1 MAPTVKGG
9 IWKNVE
15 DEILKAAVSKYGKNQ
30 WARISS
36 LLVRK
41 TAKQCKARWYEWLDP
56 GIKKIEWTK
65 EEDEKLLHLAKLMPT
80 QWRTVATIVGRTATQ
95 CLERYQ
101 KLLDDAEIKESS
113 FNLDSLSNETSAP
126 TADDVRRLRPGEIDP
141 NPENKPALPDAVD
154 MDEDEKEMLS
164 EARARLANTQGK
176 KAKRKAR
183 EKQLEESRRLA
194 VLQKRRELKAA
205 GINIRLHHRK
215 KGQMDYNADIPFEK
229 KPALGFYDTTEEQ
242 LINETLK
249 NNIDLHQLE
258 EKKKDQED
266 SDKKKRKK
274 EEFNKS
280 AIAAFQASEN
290 ARNIQKLKDVEQFS
304 KRRKLILP
312 DPQINDNE
320 IDEVI
325 KLNKAGEYARS
336 LVSMTGNQ
344 ATRGFIGQY
353 SHINTAVPI
362 RTPRTPAQDD
372 HILIQAKNLKA
383 LTQQQ
388 SSLFGGENTP
398 LHQTIETEPNKNSSR
413 NTPIVTPN
421 PLAVSLTQNNISIKS
436 NSTPFR
442 TPYNNFN
449 ISQKNL
455 NLTEFADK
463 EDKLYEKSQKEHL
476 RSKFSSLPKPLNDFE
491 LELPIEEDYIDKPK
505 EFDIEKDAEDINK
518 EHQILKEKRKL
529 LDLKKSK
536 VIQKDLPRPLIINM
550 ELLLKWLKT
559 TQGAELLITEEMI
572 KLLSHDASRY
582 PILKSKIIGTSYF
595 IDNIDNNFIFCAY
608 NEIQKEIKQDSIPIE
623 PYIKLINNK
632 KDLYNFDFTLE
643 KDSKDLNNL
652 KNYWKN
658 IQKIMSKEADK
669 GNKIE
674 KKLDIIL
681 NEYQV
686 RSKIISKKIY
696 DSIEAISLA
705 KQELYCF
712 QNLNLSEK
720 KALPKRLNSLKN
732 DLQFLK
738 RRESKGQTKY
748 QYLLEKKKEFT

>member
-30 WARISS
+30 W
-36 LLVRK
+36 
-41 TAKQCKARWYEWLDP
+41 
-56 GIKKIEWTK
+56 IEWTK

-80 QWRTVATIVGRTATQ
+80 QWRTIATIVGRTATQ

-101 KLLDDAEIKESS
+101 KLLDDAEMKESN
-113 FNLDSLSNETSAP
+113 FNLSGPGNEASAP

-242 LINETLK
+242 FINESIK
-249 NNIDLHQLE
+249 NNVDLRQLDAR
-258 EKKKDQED
+258 KKDQED
-266 SDKKKRKK
+266 ADKKKRKK
-274 EEFNKS
+274 EEFSKP
-280 AIAAFQASEN
+280 ITIFQASEN
-290 ARNIQKLKDVEQFS
+290 LKNLKKLKDTEQLS
-304 KRRKLILP
+304 KRRKLVLP
-312 DPQINDNE
+312 DPQITDNE
-320 IDEVI
+320 IDEVM
-325 KLNKAGEYARS
+325 KLSKAGEYARS
-336 LVSMTGNQ
+336 LVSITENE
-344 ATRGFIGQY
+344 ATKGLIGQY
-353 SHINTAVPI
+353 SQVNTTIPI
-362 RTPRTPAQDD
+362 RTPRTPTQENYL
-372 HILIQAKNLKA
+372 LIEAKNIKA

-388 SSLFGGENTP
+388 SSLFGDENTP
-398 LHQTIETEPNKNSSR
+398 LHQTVETGLNKENS
-413 NTPIVTPN
+413 NNIAVTPN
-421 PLAVSLTQNNISIKS
+421 PLAISLTQNNALIKS

-442 TPYNNFN
+442 TPRDNFN
-449 ISQKNL
+449 INQKDS
-455 NLTEFADK
+455 NLTKFSHK
-463 EDKLYEKSQKEHL
+463 EEELYRNSQKEHL

-491 LELPIEEDYIDKPK
+491 LELPKEDYIDKP
-505 EFDIEKDAEDINK
+505 EQLNITENIDANK
-518 EHQILKEKRKL
+518 KNQTLKEKQKL
-529 LDLKKSK
+529 LNLKKSK
-536 VIQKDLPRPLIINM
+536 VIQKGLPRPLIINI
-550 ELLLKWLKT
+550 EFLLKWIEP
-559 TQGAELLITEEMI
+559 TQGAELLIMEEMI

-582 PILKSKIIGTSYF
+582 PVVDGKIIGTSHF
-595 IDNIDNNFIFCAY
+595 IDNINDDLICYAHD
-608 NEIQKEIKQDSIPIE
+608 EIQKEINKQPSISVDS
-623 PYIKLINNK
+623 YMKLVTK
-632 KDLYNFDFTLE
+632 KKLCNFDQE
-643 KDSKDLNNL
+643 KNSKVSLDNL
-652 KNYWKN
+652 KIYWKN
-658 IQKIMSKEADK
+658 IQKNMSNEANK

-674 KKLDIIL
+674 KKLENL
-681 NEYQV
+681 FNEYQI

-696 DSIEAISLA
+696 SSIEAISHA

-720 KALPKRLNSLKN
+720 EALPKRLNSLKN
-732 DLQFLK
+732 DVFFLK
-738 RRESKGQTKY
+738 ERELKEQTKY
-748 QYLLEKKKEFT
+748 QHLLEKKNVLS